1 MQNSLA
7 KYELPAS
14 MSKAIGRI
22 ITRWSYLEHCLQNI
36 VWELCNLDAKQ
47 GRIAVREPRADER
60 VAMIEDLAFLRGI
73 PLQPK
78 TMKGL
83 KEHLAEAKFFRDT
96 LAHSGWFYSEKD
108 QSWAAQVTKGTWPK
122 PNLPK
127 GQQPISQEL
136 KKRLKPGALLLDT
149 SSLLHQ
155 IQVYDILIDS
165 AHALHVHVRARLQ
178 AQRQSSQ
185 ETPPEQ

>member
-136 KKRLKPGALLLDT
+136 KKRLKPGGASLGHIVPSSPDT
-149 SSLLHQ
+149 G
-155 IQVYDILIDS
+155 
-165 AHALHVHVRARLQ
+165 VRHSDRLSPCSPRSCESPPTGTAAIIARNT
-178 AQRQSSQ
+178 S
-185 ETPPEQ
+185 